1 MTFTSNG
8 LLTALKRKWCQI
20 VRHRWKCAT
29 SYHKERHTIESE
41 PGAIML
47 LCDAQ
52 SALNPQLQRADCT
65 VWSVLQGFVFH
76 PMGTAVEDDEW
87 KEKSRRHC
95 KRCTKFL
102 CYVLS
107 PKMSSHKCAQN
118 LRLKLKVTETVILVH
133 SLCMHPLTLL
143 FSRSGLFVTTVKS
156 KVYTQ

>member
-1 MTFTSNG
+1 MPPLIIRKDTQLKVNLVPSCSSVMHKVLYTRSFREQI
-8 LLTALKRKWCQI
+8 ALFEVFFKDLYFIQWALQSKMMN
-20 VRHRWKCAT
+20 
-29 SYHKERHTIESE
+29 ER
-41 PGAIML
+41 
-47 LCDAQ
+47 
-52 SALNPQLQRADCT
+52 
-65 VWSVLQGFVFH
+65 
-76 PMGTAVEDDEW
+76 
-87 KEKSRRHC
+87 KSRERHC

>member
-29 SYHKERHTIESE
+29 SYHKERHNWKWTWCHHAPLWCTKCFKPAASESRLHCLKCSSRICISSN
-41 PGAIML
+41 GH
-47 LCDAQ
+47 C
-52 SALNPQLQRADCT
+52 
-65 VWSVLQGFVFH
+65 
-76 PMGTAVEDDEW
+76 
-87 KEKSRRHC
+87 SRRWWMKG